1 MKRYFLPTLLVSFVL
16 CGGVFAQTIDE
27 NNTTTTS
34 IPTTTSTTMVR
45 PLTLN
50 VPKEDLKQGLNI
62 VDNGNLQISIKAG
75 MVLNVEEKNITII
88 VFNQIYKA
96 DIDSA
101 RIINA
106 KWINLDREL
115 IRPGDIVNIFGS
127 LNSDFTTITVKTLRN
142 ISLRDAKKTREIPEN
157 TTTTLA
163 SVQLNGEEF
172 NVEGIE
178 GEQKRTTAIQS
189 LIEKLQNL
197 LK

>member
-106 KWINLDREL
+106 K
-115 IRPGDIVNIFGS
+115 
-127 LNSDFTTITVKTLRN
+127 
-142 ISLRDAKKTREIPEN
+142 
-157 TTTTLA
+157 
-163 SVQLNGEEF
+163 
-172 NVEGIE
+172 
-178 GEQKRTTAIQS
+178 
-189 LIEKLQNL
+189 
-197 LK
+197 